1 MTTLGNPLALAGPG
15 PGNQVS
21 RATLFLALGVVAIL
35 IILIVPLPP
44 FLLDILISFNIG
56 LSFLIMLVILNISSP
71 LEFHT
76 FPSLLLFTTL
86 LRLSL
91 NVASTRL
98 ILLYGNPGT
107 VIKAFGDFV
116 VGGNYV
122 VGMVV
127 FLILVI
133 IQFVVITKGA
143 TRISEVAARFTL
155 DAMPGKQM
163 AIDADLNAGLITN
176 EEAIERRDRIQREAE
191 FFGAMD
197 GASKFVRGDAVAGLI
212 ITAINIVGGILVGW
226 LNRGL
231 APLQAMQIYTILT
244 VGDGLVSQIPS
255 LVLSTSAGVLVTKA
269 ATKEAMAGE
278 VTRQFTAQP
287 RAILSAA
294 GLLLLLGLIPGLPF
308 PPFAVMSAVLFAI
321 WLGIKKEGEEEEARE
336 KAAQEAEERAL
347 PPGGPAPTVDEVL
360 QVDRLGIEIGYRLIG
375 LVEPGEG
382 GGLLEQIGNMRRQF
396 ASRTGV
402 IVPPI
407 RVKDNIQL
415 QPNSYRILLG
425 GQEVGRGELRAGHYL
440 AMNPGGGDVE
450 IEGIET
456 VEPAFG
462 LPGKWITATNKAQ
475 AELSGYTVI
484 DAVSVLVTHLTEIL
498 KRHAF
503 ELLTRDDVKA
513 MLDAQKKLTPAV
525 VEEVVPGLLTVGQVQ
540 KVLASLLKEQ
550 VSIRNLGLI
559 LEALADGA
567 METKD
572 LRSLTEEVRRRL
584 ARSIVEPFLDEEG
597 TLWAVT
603 LDQTLERTMADA
615 VVARGGDL
623 SNLPPGFLGKL
634 VDSAAAELQKAIQSG
649 HEPVLLTR
657 AALRPFLAETLLA
670 AVPGGAVLSYQ
681 EAAVARKIESI
692 GTVRLETAGVSS

>member
-1 MTTLGNPLALAGPG
+1 MTAVRNSLAMAGPG
-15 PGNQVS
+15 PGSQVTK
-21 RATLFLALGVVAIL
+21 ATLFLALGVVAIL

-56 LSFLIMLVILNISSP
+56 LSFLIMLVILNIASP

-269 ATKEAMAGE
+269 ASKEAMAGE
-278 VTRQFTAQP
+278 VAQQFTAQP
-287 RAILSAA
+287 RAILSAS
-294 GLLLLLGLIPGLPF
+294 GLLLLLGTIPGLPF
-308 PPFAVMSAVLFAI
+308 PPFAVMSAVLFTV
-321 WLGIKKEGEEEEARE
+321 WLGIRRETEAEEARE
-336 KAAQEAEERAL
+336 KAAQEEEERAQ
-347 PPGGPAPTVDEVL
+347 PPGGAPPTVEEVL

-415 QPNSYRILLG
+415 QPNHYRILLG
-425 GQEVGRGELRAGHYL
+425 GQEVGRGELRAGHFL
-440 AMNPGGGDVE
+440 AMNPGGAEVE
-450 IEGIET
+450 IEGIDT

-484 DAVSVLVTHLTEIL
+484 DAVSVLVTHLTEVL

-503 ELLTRDDVKA
+503 ELLSRDDVKA

-540 KVLASLLKEQ
+540 KVLSSLLKEQ

-572 LRSLTEEVRRRL
+572 LRTLTEEVRRRL

-634 VDSAAAELQKAIQSG
+634 VDSASAELQKAIQSG

-681 EAAVARKIESI
+681 EAAVAKRIESV
-692 GTVRLETAGVSS
+692 GTVRLETVGV

>member
-1 MTTLGNPLALAGPG
+1 MSTAPNTAVFPGTGPG
-15 PGNQVS
+15 APVTKS
-21 RATLFLALGVVAIL
+21 TLFLALGVVGIL
-35 IILIVPLPP
+35 MILIVPLPP
-44 FLLDILISFNIG
+44 FLLDVLISFNIG

-71 LEFHT
+71 LQFHT

-116 VGGNYV
+116 VGGDYV

-176 EEAIERRDRIQREAE
+176 EEAIDRRERIQREAE

-269 ATKEAMAGE
+269 ASKEAMAGE
-278 VTRQFTAQP
+278 LTQQFAAQP
-287 RAILSAA
+287 RALLSAS
-294 GLLLLLGLIPGLPF
+294 GLLLLLGAIPGLPF
-308 PPFAVMSAVLFAI
+308 PPFALMSGVLFAI
-321 WLGIKKEGEEEEARE
+321 WLGIKKEGEEEARE
-336 KAAQEAEERAL
+336 KAAKEAEEQAL
-347 PPGGPAPTVDEVL
+347 PPGGPAPTVEEIL

-396 ASRTGV
+396 AARTGV

-415 QPNSYRILLG
+415 PPNSYRILLG

-440 AMNPGGGDVE
+440 AMNPGGTEVE
-450 IEGIET
+450 VEGIET

-462 LPGKWITATNKAQ
+462 LPGKWITATNKSQ

-484 DAVSVLVTHLTEIL
+484 DATSVLITHLTEVL

-513 MLDAQKKLTPAV
+513 MLDAQKKLSPAV
-525 VEEVVPGLLTVGQVQ
+525 VEEVVPNLLSVGQIQ

-559 LEALADGA
+559 LEAMADGA

-572 LRSLTEEVRRRL
+572 VRALAEEVRRRL
-584 ARSIVEPFLDEEG
+584 ARSIVEPFLDEDG
-597 TLWAVT
+597 TLRAVT

-634 VDSAAAELQKAIQSG
+634 VDSAAGELQKAVQAG

-681 EAAVARKIESI
+681 EAAAAKRIENI
-692 GTVRLETAGVSS
+692 GTVVLESVGADA

>member
-1 MTTLGNPLALAGPG
+1 MTTLGKPLAVADPG

-287 RAILSAA
+287 RAILSAS

-321 WLGIKKEGEEEEARE
+321 WLGLKKEGEEEEARE

-347 PPGGPAPTVDEVL
+347 PPGGPAPTVEEVL

-440 AMNPGGGDVE
+440 AMNPGGGEVE

-498 KRHAF
+498 KRHAH